1 MSKAK
6 TKLPQFIK
14 SIEATGV
21 NKNVLHAFEQIDRS
35 LFFDP
40 FFKDK
45 IEGTAPIPV
54 GNGEFSDDA
63 LLLARMIDILSP
75 NKKWTL
81 LEVGTGSGYS
91 TAILSTLVSKIVTV
105 EFHEKLAKAAKNR
118 LIDNGFFN
126 IKFLA
131 GDCAELD
138 DTAGSFDAAIIYG
151 GCTHS
156 PYAVLNLLKSN
167 GVALFPMGPMHM
179 KQLTFYKNV
188 SLKDD
193 GNPFDRYKFHETG
206 EFPSLRGQYGAANP
220 ELNIIVSPQR
230 GEA

>member
-6 TKLPQFIK
+6 PSSFIK
-14 SIEATGV
+14 RIEETGV
-21 NKNVLHAFEQIDRS
+21 SKDIVKAFASVDRS

-45 IEGTAPIPV
+45 FDGTAPIPI

-63 LLLARMIDILSP
+63 LMLARMISILSP
-75 NKKWTL
+75 QKKWNL
-81 LEVGTGSGYS
+81 LEIGTGSGYS
-91 TAILSTLVSKIVTV
+91 TAILSQMVHKIVSV

-118 LIDNGFFN
+118 LLENGFFN

-156 PYAVLNLLKSN
+156 PYAVLNLVKRN
-167 GVALFPMGPMHM
+167 GVAVFPMGPLSL
-179 KQLTFYKNV
+179 KQLTLYKNAV
-188 SLKDD
+188 LKDD
-193 GNPFDRYKFHETG
+193 GNPFTRYKFFETR
-206 EFPSLRGQYGAANP
+206 EFPSLKGQYGTENP
-220 ELNIIVSPQR
+220 ELNIIVSPQ
-230 GEA
+230 

>member
-6 TKLPQFIK
+6 PSQFIK
-14 SIEATGV
+14 KIEASGV
-21 NKNVLHAFEQIDRS
+21 SKEVLHAFEAVDRS

-45 IEGTAPIPV
+45 IDDTAPVPI

-63 LLLARMIDILSP
+63 LVLSRMINILSP

-91 TAILSTLVSKIVTV
+91 TAILSSMVSKVVTV

-156 PYAVLNLLKSN
+156 PYAVLNLLKRN
-167 GVALFPMGPMHM
+167 GVAVFPMGPMHL
-179 KQLTFYKNV
+179 KQMTFYRNAA
-188 SLKDD
+188 LKDND
-193 GNPFDRYKFHETG
+193 NPFSRYKFHETG
-206 EFPSLRGQYGAANP
+206 EFPSLKGQYGAANP
-220 ELNIIVSPQR
+220 EMNIIVSPQ
-230 GEA
+230 

>member
-6 TKLPQFIK
+6 PSQFIK
-14 SIEATGV
+14 KIEASGV
-21 NKNVLHAFEQIDRS
+21 SKEVLHAFEGIDRS
-35 LFFDP
+35 MFFDP

-45 IEGTAPIPV
+45 IDDTAPVPI

-63 LLLARMIDILSP
+63 LVLARMINILAP
-75 NKKWTL
+75 QKKWTV

-91 TAILSTLVSKIVTV
+91 TAILSSIVSKIVTV
-105 EFHEKLAKAAKNR
+105 EFHEKLAKTAKNR

-156 PYAVLNLLKSN
+156 PYAVLNLLKRN
-167 GVALFPMGPMHM
+167 GVAVFPMGPMHL
-179 KQLTFYKNV
+179 KQMTFYRNAA
-188 SLKDD
+188 LKDND
-193 GNPFDRYKFHETG
+193 NPFSRYKFHETG
-206 EFPSLRGQYGAANP
+206 EFPSLKGQYGAANP
-220 ELNIIVSPQR
+220 EMNIIVSPQ
-230 GEA
+230 

>member
-6 TKLPQFIK
+6 PSTFMKK
-14 SIEATGV
+14 IEASGASKEV
-21 NKNVLHAFEQIDRS
+21 VHAFAHVDRS

-40 FFKDK
+40 FFKDR
-45 IEGTAPIPV
+45 IEDTAPVPI

-63 LLLARMIDILSP
+63 LVLARMINILGLH
-75 NKKWTL
+75 KKWTL

-91 TAILSTLVSKIVTV
+91 TAVLSTLVSKIVTV
-105 EFHEKLAKAAKNR
+105 EFHEKLASAAKNR
-118 LIDNGFFN
+118 LIDNGYFN

-156 PYAVLNLLKSN
+156 PYAVLNLLKKN
-167 GVALFPMGPMHM
+167 GIAVFPMGPLHM
-179 KQLTFYKNV
+179 KQLTFYKNAA
-188 SLKDD
+188 LKDND
-193 GNPFDRYKFHETG
+193 NPFSRYKFHETG
-206 EFPSLRGQYGAANP
+206 EFPSLKGQYGAANP
-220 ELNIIVSPQR
+220 ELNMIVTPK
-230 GEA
+230 